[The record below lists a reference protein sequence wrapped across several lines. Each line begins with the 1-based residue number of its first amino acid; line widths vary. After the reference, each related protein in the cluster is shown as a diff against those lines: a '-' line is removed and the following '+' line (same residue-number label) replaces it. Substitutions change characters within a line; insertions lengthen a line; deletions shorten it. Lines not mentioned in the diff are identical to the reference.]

1 MSTESSQGEAAMTT
15 RRLWIPVLVGLLV
28 AGMLSVGGGGAVEAA
43 EPRLTTRT
51 ITVPAAAFNP
61 VNSTTDFGSNGDEL
75 WTFSGGGQF
84 TAPLFFEAPA
94 VTIRRITL
102 FVWDN
107 SSGEDICVG
116 LFRTTPASADEQNMG
131 FVCSTGASTT
141 DPAVFTQRTFTSRR
155 VTGAYG
161 PYLFLWL
168 PGSLSQGYR
177 FYGVR
182 ITYAY

>member
-1 MSTESSQGEAAMTT
+1 MMV

-28 AGMLSVGGGGAVEAA
+28 AGMLGVGGGGAVEAA

-61 VNSTTDFGSNGDEL
+61 VNNTTNFGTNGDEL
-75 WTFSGGGQF
+75 WTFTGGGNF

-94 VTIRRITL
+94 VTIRKITL
-102 FVWDN
+102 FAWDN
-107 SSGEDICVG
+107 GSGGDICVG
-116 LFRTTPASADEQNMG
+116 LYRTTPASADEQEMG
-131 FVCSTGASTT
+131 LVCSAGASTT
-141 DPAVFTQRTFTSRR
+141 DPAVFTQKTLTIRKI
-155 VTGAYG
+155 TGGYG

-168 PGSLSQGYR
+168 PGSLSSGYQ

-182 ITYAY
+182 ITYSY